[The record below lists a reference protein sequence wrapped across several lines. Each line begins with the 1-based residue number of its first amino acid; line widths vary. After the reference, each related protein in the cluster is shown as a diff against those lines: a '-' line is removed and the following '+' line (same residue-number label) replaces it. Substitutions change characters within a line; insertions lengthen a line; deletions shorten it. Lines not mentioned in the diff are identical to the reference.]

1 MLKQSNRLSRTNNHN
16 LLCHSSGILKVQNQV
31 VGRAMLSLQALGG
44 DHSWP
49 LPSFWQAPPMLG
61 VPWLVNASLQSLPL
75 LPHDVLPLYLCVS
88 EFPSCK
94 SNRHWI
100 KYHHLHPQLEVI
112 SPAKILFPNKVTLT
126 CLFTHMDINFGWT
139 QLCTGSLEDTLLHIL
154 NPFKLNVVQINTQTE
169 MVTVTS
175 QALSVSQ
182 LYSFNKRLEFVRC
195 HGQKWTLGR
204 Q

>member
-1 MLKQSNRLSRTNNHN
+1 MVKQSNRLNRTNNHN

-44 DHSWP
+44 
-49 LPSFWQAPPMLG
+49 SFLAASQLLVG
-61 VPWLVNASLQSLPL
+61 TTNPWCSLACKCITLVSATVN
-75 LPHDVLPLYLCVS
+75 DVLPLYLCVLG
-88 EFPSCK
+88 FPSCK
-94 SNRHWI
+94 STRHWI
-100 KYHHLHPQLEVI
+100 KYHYLHPQLEVI

-126 CLFTHMDINFGWT
+126 CLFTHMDINFRWT

-182 LYSFNKRLEFVRC
+182 LCSFNKCLEFVRC